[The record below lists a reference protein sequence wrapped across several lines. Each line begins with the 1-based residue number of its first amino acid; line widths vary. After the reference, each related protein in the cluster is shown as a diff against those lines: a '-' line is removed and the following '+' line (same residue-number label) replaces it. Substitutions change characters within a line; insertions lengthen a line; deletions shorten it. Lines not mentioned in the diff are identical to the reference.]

1 MKLPHLFSFLAL
13 FVVSAFATA
22 QQPPIARKDLLSV
35 EIQPLG
41 KLSKVTAQE
50 ITFAAGTK
58 APRHTHPCP
67 VVGTVASGEIAF
79 QVEDKPVQVL
89 TAGSAFYEPANTT
102 ITRFDNVG
110 KGEAKFTAFYLCDG
124 QPGPMTQLKDHAP

>member
-1 MKLPHLFSFLAL
+1 MKIPRLLASITL
-13 FVVSAFATA
+13 LVVPALSNA
-22 QQPPIARKDLLSV
+22 QQPQIARKDVLSV

-79 QVEDKPVQVL
+79 QVEDEAVQVL
-89 TAGSAFYEPANTT
+89 AAGSAFYEPANAT

-124 QPGPMTQLKDHAP
+124 QPGSMTQLKDHAP

>member
-1 MKLPHLFSFLAL
+1 MKPLYFYASVALLAIPVL
-13 FVVSAFATA
+13 SSA
-22 QQPPIARKDLLSV
+22 QQPQIARKDVLSV

-50 ITFAAGTK
+50 ITFGTGAK
-58 APRHTHPCP
+58 APAHTHPCP
-67 VVGTVASGEIAF
+67 VIGTVASGEIAF

-89 TAGSAFYEPANTT
+89 SAGSAFYEPANTT

-110 KGEAKFTAFYLCDG
+110 SGEARFTAFYLCDG
-124 QPGPMTQLKDHAP
+124 QPGPMTKLKDHAP

>member
-1 MKLPHLFSFLAL
+1 MKIPHLLIPLAL
-13 FVVSAFATA
+13 VLPAFSSA
-22 QQPPIARKDLLSV
+22 QQPQVARRDVLSV
-35 EIQPLG
+35 EVQPLG
-41 KLSKVTAQE
+41 KLTKVTAQE
-50 ITFAAGTK
+50 ITFAIGTK

-79 QVEDKPVQVL
+79 QVEDKPVQML
-89 TAGSAFYEPANTT
+89 AAGSAFYEPANTT

-110 KGEAKFTAFYLCDG
+110 RSEARFTAFYLCDG